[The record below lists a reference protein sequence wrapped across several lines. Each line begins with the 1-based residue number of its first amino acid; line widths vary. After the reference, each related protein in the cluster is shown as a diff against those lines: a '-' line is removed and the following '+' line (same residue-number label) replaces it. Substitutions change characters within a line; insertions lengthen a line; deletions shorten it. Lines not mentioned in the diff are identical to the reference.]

1 MKEDL
6 RVLILEDLPTDAELA
21 QRELERFLKDFEVKV
36 VDTEKGFVQAL
47 KTFNPDLI
55 IADYMLPTFDGLSAL
70 KIRQDKCPFT
80 PFVILT
86 GSMNEDIAVECMKA
100 GADDYVI
107 KEHIKRLGP
116 AALNALENK
125 KIELKRKQVL
135 QALQES
141 EKRYRELADSLPQII
156 FEMDEKGILTFA
168 NRNAFDIFGYTQ
180 SEFDKGLNGFD
191 MLIPEDYDRALK
203 NMEQEFRG
211 DSPGGPEYTA
221 IKIDGSTFPV
231 ILHATPIWRDK
242 KPVGLRGI
250 MIDLTERKRA
260 EEELKKLSVG
270 IQQSPV
276 SIVITDTEGNI
287 EYVNP
292 KFSELTGYSA
302 EEAIG
307 KNPNILKTGVTSES
321 EYKKLWNTI
330 TKGETWVGEFVNK
343 KKNGELYCESATISP
358 IIDDNNNITHFLAV
372 KEDITKKKEM
382 IDDLMEREEKYRTL
396 TYNLNVGVYRNTPGK
411 NGIFIEANP
420 AFLRM
425 FGLSSKKEL
434 ERWKVVDFYPD
445 LLERKSLEEKL
456 ASKGFLINEE
466 IKMRKKDGTIFYASI
481 SATVAKDESGKII
494 HYDGIIEDVTD
505 EKKVREDILTYQS
518 NLKSLTNEL
527 LVTEEEAKRRLA
539 MTLHDKLLQSL
550 VLANFKSSELN
561 KKVEKS
567 EHKKII
573 SEISG
578 FIEDAINESRNITYE
593 LSPPVL
599 YEMGLIPAISWK
611 LDEMEKNNKIK
622 TSLIDQSNSYEFDEK
637 EQIILYRS
645 INELLQ
651 NIIKHSKAKNVSVSF
666 KQFTNDYIITISDN
680 GRGFDLEAMREKA
693 VSQKKFG
700 LFSLMERIRF
710 ISGEVIINAV
720 PDKGTEAVINLPIKQ
735 K

>member
-21 QRELERFLKDFEVKV
+21 QRELQTVLKNITVKV

-70 KIRQDKCPFT
+70 KIRQDKYPFT

-116 AALNALENK
+116 AAINALEKK
-125 KIELKRKQVL
+125 KIELKRKQVKVALKERMKEL
-135 QALQES
+135 QFLYSTTAIAGRPGITLDEMYRQSANQIPPGWQYPTITGGCITIDGKVYKTKNFKQTKWMQRENIQIKDEIIGNVEVCYLQEKPD
-141 EKRYRELADSLPQII
+141 EYEGPFLKEERELI
-156 FEMDEKGILTFA
+156 ENFA
-168 NRNAFDIFGYTQ
+168 KQ
-180 SEFDKGLNGFD
+180 LSEH
-191 MLIPEDYDRALK
+191 I
-203 NMEQEFRG
+203 
-211 DSPGGPEYTA
+211 T
-221 IKIDGSTFPV
+221 
-231 ILHATPIWRDK
+231 
-242 KPVGLRGI
+242 
-250 MIDLTERKRA
+250 RKRA
-260 EEELKKLSVG
+260 EDELKKLSVAV
-270 IQQSPV
+270 QQSPV
-276 SIVITDTEGNI
+276 SVIITDTKGNI

-292 KFSELTGYSA
+292 KFSDLTGYSA
-302 EEAIG
+302 EEVIG
-307 KNPNILKTGVTSES
+307 KNPNILKTGATLKS
-321 EYKKLWNTI
+321 EYKRLWDTI
-330 TKGETWVGEFVNK
+330 TKGETWVGEFNNK
-343 KKNGELYCESATISP
+343 KKNGKLYWESATISP

-372 KEDITKKKEM
+372 KEDITEKKKF
-382 IDDLMEREEKYRTL
+382 ITDLMEREEKYRTL
-396 TYNLNVGVYRNTPGK
+396 TQNLNVGVYRSTPGK

-420 AFLRM
+420 AFLKM
-425 FGLSSKKEL
+425 FEFRSKKEL

-445 LLERKSLEEKL
+445 PLERKSIEEKL
-456 ASKGFLINEE
+456 TSKGFLINEE
-466 IKMRKKDGTIFYASI
+466 VELRKKDGTRFPASI
-481 SATVAKDESGKII
+481 SATAAKDESGKII
-494 HYDGIIEDVTD
+494 HYDGIIEDVT
-505 EKKVREDILTYQS
+505 EERKTREDILTYQS

-567 EHKKII
+567 ANKKLI

-578 FIEDAINESRNITYE
+578 FIEDAIKESRDITYE

-622 TSLIDQSNSYEFDEK
+622 TSLTDQSNSYEFEER

-651 NIIKHSKAKNVSVSF
+651 NVLKHSKAVNVNVSF
-666 KQFTNDYIITISDN
+666 RLLTNDYRITVSDN
-680 GRGFDLEAMREKA
+680 GVGFDFEAMRDEA
-693 VSQKKFG
+693 VLQKKFG
-700 LFSLMERIRF
+700 LFSIMERIKY
-710 ISGEVIINAV
+710 IGGEVLINAV
-720 PDKGTEAVINLPIKQ
+720 PNKGTEVVINLPIKN